1 MLMNADTSY
10 LGKNKAELDTPVL
23 LVDLDLFESNLAT
36 LLQCCQTHQIG
47 WRPHCKSHKSPEIA
61 RMQLDAGAIGI
72 TCAKLSEAELM
83 VEHGIGP
90 LLIAN
95 QIVTPA
101 KLARLAALQTR
112 QEVIA
117 AVDNPQVV
125 PLMGEAA
132 RAQGTT
138 LPVIIELD
146 IGLDRVGVQPGLPT
160 LELARQVIDTPG
172 LRFRGLMGYEGHVLI
187 LKPAEAKRAACHKAL
202 SLLLDSCELL
212 RSNGIEVEIVS
223 AGGTGC
229 YELTAA
235 FPGLTELQAG
245 GGIFMDA
252 MYRDK
257 CSVATL
263 DFALTVL
270 ATVTSRNRGHVIVD
284 AGFKTMSGY
293 HCEPFAK
300 DRDDLIFRMLSAEHG
315 TFDIEEG
322 HAGPQIGEQVEFVVG
337 YSDSTNVL
345 HDRFLGLRDGRVEKV
360 WEIMG
365 RGLLV

>member
-1 MLMNADTSY
+1 MNTYSHL
-10 LGKNKAELDTPVL
+10 LGKRKEDLDTPVL
-23 LVDLDLFESNLAT
+23 LVDLDLFETNLAT

-61 RMQLDAGAIGI
+61 RLQLDAGAIGI

-83 VEHGIGP
+83 VENGIGP

-95 QIVTPA
+95 QIVTPN
-101 KLARLAALQTR
+101 KLARLAALQAS

-125 PLMGEAA
+125 PLLGEAA
-132 RAQGTT
+132 RARGTT
-138 LPVIIELD
+138 IPVIVELD
-146 IGLDRVGVQPGLPT
+146 IGLHRVGVQSGQPT
-160 LELARQVIDTPG
+160 LELAHQIIDTPG
-172 LRFRGLMGYEGHVLI
+172 LRLRGLMGYEGHVLL
-187 LKPAEAKRAACHKAL
+187 LKPAEAKRAACHQAL
-202 SLLLDSCELL
+202 SLLLDSCQLL

-235 FPGLTELQAG
+235 FPGITELQAG

-257 CSVATL
+257 CSVGSL
-263 DFALTVL
+263 NFALTVL
-270 ATVTSRNRGHVIVD
+270 ATVTSRSHSHVIVD
-284 AGFKTMSGY
+284 AGFKTMSAY
-293 HCEPFAK
+293 HCEPFAR
-300 DRDDLIFRMLSAEHG
+300 DRDDLEFRMLSAEHG
-315 TFDIEEG
+315 TFDVKKG
-322 HAGPQIGEQVEFVVG
+322 HAGPQVGEQVEFVVG

-345 HDRFLGLRDGRVEKV
+345 HDRFLALRDGRVEKV
-360 WEIMG
+360 WEILG
-365 RGLLV
+365 RGLLT